1 MSWGCSMCGGSNLP
15 AMRFCGY
22 CGTPRA
28 ADTQLS
34 TAEGREEVR
43 LVTALF
49 ADISGFT
56 TLADTLDIEDLH
68 AVISP
73 VIAALATIAE
83 RHEGWI
89 VKYAGDALLVF
100 FGAPTAREDDAL
112 RALAVALDMHAAM
125 PGLAETMAI
134 GGTSLELHIGVNTGR
149 VISGD
154 FGTDLSRD
162 YSILGDAVNV
172 AQRLESVAGAG

>member
-1 MSWGCSMCGGSNLP
+1 MGWGCSMCGGINLP

-22 CGTPRA
+22 CGRPRSGDQSSA
-28 ADTQLS
+28 AV
-34 TAEGREEVR
+34 AAREEVR

-56 TLADTLDIEDLH
+56 SLADRLDVEDLH

-83 RHEGWI
+83 RHEGWV

-100 FGAPTAREDDAL
+100 
-112 RALAVALDMHAAM
+112 
-125 PGLAETMAI
+125 
-134 GGTSLELHIGVNTGR
+134 
-149 VISGD
+149 
-154 FGTDLSRD
+154 
-162 YSILGDAVNV
+162 
-172 AQRLESVAGAG
+172 